1 MTISPWQPTTN
12 KLDLATLGK
21 LAEELGEAQQI
32 VARCII
38 QGIWEADPVT
48 GEPNI
53 EMLEKELADVEACT
67 EMAIGRFDL
76 DYFKMSERV
85 GKKVEGFK
93 QWHGMINDD

>member
-1 MTISPWQPTTN
+1 MTISPWQPTTD
-12 KLDLATLGK
+12 KTDLAVLGK

-67 EMAIGRFDL
+67 AIAIDRFDL
-76 DYFKMSERV
+76 DYAKMSDRV
-85 GKKVEGFK
+85 NVKEAGFK
-93 QWHGMINDD
+93 EWHKLLR